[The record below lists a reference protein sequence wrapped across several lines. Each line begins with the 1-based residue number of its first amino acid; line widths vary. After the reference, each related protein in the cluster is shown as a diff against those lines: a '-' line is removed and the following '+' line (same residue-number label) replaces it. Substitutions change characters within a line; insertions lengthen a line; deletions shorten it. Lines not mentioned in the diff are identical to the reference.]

1 MKRSQFKF
9 ELPEELLA
17 KYPVKNRDES
27 RLLVV
32 HKDSDKVEHKQ
43 FKDILDYYDEGDF
56 FIFNNSRVFPA
67 RLFGYKE
74 KTGADIEVFLLRELD
89 PSQHL
94 WDVFVNP
101 ARKIRIGNKLYFGE
115 NEELIAEVIDNT
127 TSRGRTIRFLYDG
140 PYEEFKRLLHLIGKT
155 PLPDYMERQA
165 EPDDEERYQNIFAQ
179 EEGAVVAPAA
189 GFHFSRELMK
199 RMKIKGVDFD
209 FLTIHNAL
217 GAYRDIDVEDLTKHK
232 IDSEEIIL
240 TESFCENANK
250 AKDSRANICVVGTAT
265 LRAVETMVS
274 TDGHL
279 KPIVG
284 WTNKF
289 IIPPYDFLFADSF
302 VTNFH
307 MPYSTLLMMTAA
319 FAGYDKMMGIYK
331 LAIKE
336 KYRFGDYGDAM
347 LII

>member
-250 AKDSRANICVVGTAT
+250 AKDNRANICVVGTAT